1 MTVDVASTGLRDRT
15 RRQLETIG
23 TADLL
28 IGVPAY
34 NNDATIQ
41 YVLETVAEGAD
52 RYFSDLK
59 TCVMVSDG
67 GSLDETRER
76 AREAEIPEGMERV
89 VTIYRGLSGKGSA
102 FRTIFEAGG
111 LLDVRAALVV
121 DSDLRHWPPAWVH
134 RHLAPVLEEGLDFM
148 VPHYIRHKYDATITN
163 NVCFPMTSALYGRQ
177 VRQPIGGDFALSGD
191 LLDHFAR
198 EGEWDTDVARFGVDI
213 WMTTTALC
221 EGFEVGQTNL
231 GAKIHD
237 PKDPGESLGPMFRQ
251 VVGTLFWLSDR
262 YRDQWWDVESIR
274 EVPRYGEPVDHEPD
288 PVSVNRPGLERRAR
302 EGWRNASDRIRS
314 YLGEETRAAVER
326 VMNASSNGEE
336 RIGRLSVRDWAR
348 ILYDYA
354 VAYHRSGDEPEQV
367 VDSLVPLYFARCA
380 ALFHEMDPMD
390 GTEAET
396 YLQELVREF
405 QAEKDYLRSRWE
417 RARV

>member
-1 MTVDVASTGLRDRT
+1 MTVDAASSGLREEA
-15 RRQLETIG
+15 RRQLEAIG
-23 TADLL
+23 SADLL

-52 RYFSDLK
+52 RYFGNLK
-59 TCVMVSDG
+59 TCVMLSDG
-67 GSLDETRER
+67 GSLDDTRER
-76 AREAEIPEGMERV
+76 AREAALPDGVERV
-89 VTIYRGLSGKGSA
+89 VTIYRGHAGKGSA
-102 FRTIFEAGG
+102 FRTIFESGI

-121 DSDLRHWPPAWVH
+121 DSDLRHWPPEWVH

-163 NVCFPMTSALYGRQ
+163 NVCFPVTSALYGQQ
-177 VRQPIGGDFALSGD
+177 VRQPIGGDFALSRDMLGH
-191 LLDHFAR
+191 LAR
-198 EGEWDTDVARFGVDI
+198 QDEWDTDVARFGVDI

-221 EGFEVGQTNL
+221 EDFRVGQTNL

-251 VVGTLFWLSDR
+251 VVGTLFRLTDR
-262 YRDQWWDVESIR
+262 YRDEWWDVDSIE
-274 EVPRYGEPVDHEPD
+274 EVARYGEPVDHQPD
-288 PVSVNRPGLERRAR
+288 PISVNRPGLQRRAR
-302 EGWRNASDRIRS
+302 EGWRTASDRIRS
-314 YLGEETRAAVER
+314 YLGEHTRAAVER
-326 VMNASSNGEE
+326 VMSPSNGEE
-336 RIGRLSVRDWAR
+336 LIGRLSVREWAR

-354 VAYHRSGDEPEQV
+354 VAYHRSGDEPGRV
-367 VDSLVPLYFARCA
+367 IDSLVPLYFARCS
-380 ALFHEMDPMD
+380 ALFDEMDPMD

-405 QAEKDYLRSRWE
+405 QAEKDYLRTRWE
-417 RARV
+417 TAHV